1 MEKQWKFRMSFINV
15 GNGDAILLEIR
26 NKSLKKG
33 SFVMLIDGG
42 SGEPAEYEYNDTGRM
57 RVVEFLKRQQVD
69 QIDVMVNTHIH
80 EDHTCGL
87 LDVIEQNIPAVLW
100 QPFDVKLWEHMELL
114 TVSEEMSESE
124 KKFTAALN
132 AYYNI
137 CKKLEELGI
146 KIAGRDSSINETR
159 DALGVE
165 IPEGLKISVLG
176 PSLQALE
183 NMEQK
188 IKLLYHQTGSDDIQ
202 RGADEKLLKEL
213 DASMNDVSLVLLVEY
228 EGHTFLL
235 PGDMQ
240 AAGYNGCNNELHA
253 EVFKV
258 GHHGQPNALTMELLN
273 KIAPKYAIISA
284 SSDRRYGSAAPE
296 VLRMIHDFGAE
307 IYFTDVPEVPPYT
320 DGLVPH
326 AGVAAEIM
334 QDGSVC
340 VRYLV

>member
-1 MEKQWKFRMSFINV
+1 MEKQWKFRISFINV

-26 NKSLKKG
+26 DKSLKKG

-42 SGEPAEYEYNDTGRM
+42 SGESEEYENNSTGRI
-57 RVVEFLKRQQVD
+57 RVAEFLKRQQVD
-69 QIDVMVNTHIH
+69 HIDVMVNTHIH

-87 LDVIEQNIPAVLW
+87 LDATLRNIPAVLL
-100 QPFDVKLWEHMELL
+100 QPFDVKLWEQMELL

-132 AYYNI
+132 AYYRI
-137 CKKLEELGI
+137 CKILEEHGS
-146 KIAGRDSSINETR
+146 KIAGRGSSINEIG
-159 DALGVE
+159 DAFGVE

-176 PSLQALE
+176 SSEQSLE
-183 NMEQK
+183 NMDQK
-188 IKLLYHQTGSDDIQ
+188 IKILYHQTGKDFTQ
-202 RGADEKLLKEL
+202 NGVNKELLKEL
-213 DASMNDVSLVLLVEY
+213 DATMNDVSLVLLVEY

-240 AAGYNGCNNELHA
+240 AAGYNGCNKDLHA

-258 GHHGQPNALTMELLN
+258 GHHGQPNALTPELLN

-296 VLRMIHDFGAE
+296 VLRMIHDFGAGL
-307 IYFTDVPEVPPYT
+307 YFTDVPEVPPYT

-334 QDGSVC
+334 QDGSMR

>member
-26 NKSLKKG
+26 DKSLKKG

-42 SGEPAEYEYNDTGRM
+42 SGESEEYENNDTGRI
-57 RVVEFLKRQQVD
+57 RVAEFLKRQQVD
-69 QIDVMVNTHIH
+69 HIDVMVNTHIH

-87 LDVIEQNIPAVLW
+87 LDVIEHNIPAVLW
-100 QPFDVKLWEHMELL
+100 QPFDAKLWEHMELL

-137 CKKLEELGI
+137 CKRLKELGI
-146 KIAGRDSSINETR
+146 KIAGRGSSINE
-159 DALGVE
+159 
-165 IPEGLKISVLG
+165 IPEDLKISVLG
-176 PSLQALE
+176 PSVQSLE

-188 IKLLYHQTGSDDIQ
+188 IKLLYHQTGSDDTQ
-202 RGADEKLLKEL
+202 RGADEKLLKGL

-240 AAGYNGCNNELHA
+240 AAGYNGCNNELHT

-307 IYFTDVPEVPPYT
+307 IYFTDVPEEAPYT

-334 QDGSVC
+334 QNGSMC

>member
-1 MEKQWKFRMSFINV
+1 MSFINV
-15 GNGDAILLEIR
+15 GNGDSILLEIR
-26 NKSLKKG
+26 DKRLKKG

-42 SGEPAEYEYNDTGRM
+42 SGEPEEYGNNSTGRI
-57 RVVEFLKRQQVD
+57 RVAEFLKRQQVD
-69 QIDVMVNTHIH
+69 HIDVMVNTHIH

-87 LDVIEQNIPAVLW
+87 LDATLQNIPAVLW
-100 QPFDVKLWEHMELL
+100 QPFDVKLWEQMELL

-132 AYYNI
+132 AYHRI
-137 CKKLEELGI
+137 CKILEEHGS
-146 KIAGRDSSINETR
+146 KIAGRDSSINE
-159 DALGVE
+159 
-165 IPEGLKISVLG
+165 IPEELKISVLG

-188 IKLLYHQTGSDDIQ
+188 IKLLYHQTGSDDTQ

-213 DASMNDVSLVLLVEY
+213 DVSMNDVSLVLLVEY

-240 AAGYNGCNNELHA
+240 AAGYDGCNKELHA

-258 GHHGQPNALTMELLN
+258 GHHGQSNALTTELLN
-273 KIAPKYAIISA
+273 KIDPKYAIISA

-307 IYFTDVPEVPPYT
+307 LYFTDVPEVPPYT

-334 QDGSVC
+334 QNGSMC
-340 VRYLV
+340 VRYLE

>member
-188 IKLLYHQTGSDDIQ
+188 IKLLYHQTGSDDTQ

-240 AAGYNGCNNELHA
+240 AAGYNGCNNELHE